1 MSIECADD
9 RPGDTRRRGD
19 RGVRGGAVGVLGNG
33 PITIRLFL
41 KYYLSQV
48 SSSWWGG
55 VEHPPAPLEKYPYR
69 TYCKRYDNQS
79 VFLAGF
85 FTPPAR
91 LAAHSQR
98 AAVKGHLRTLSR
110 ANKRVCFAC
119 ASAMCLARRARTW
132 SSSGAV
138 DGLSLSLA
146 SLLLYTVLYH
156 SGCRHAWKP
165 QPTSLGVLAY
175 AVKSR
180 CMNQRLR
187 LRRASG
193 KS

>member
-1 MSIECADD
+1 MWRLGRRIV
-9 RPGDTRRRGD
+9 GD
-19 RGVRGGAVGVLGNG
+19 
-33 PITIRLFL
+33 F
-41 KYYLSQV
+41 K
-48 SSSWWGG
+48 
-55 VEHPPAPLEKYPYR
+55 LER
-69 TYCKRYDNQS
+69 VCH
-79 VFLAGF
+79 V
-85 FTPPAR
+85 
-91 LAAHSQR
+91 
-98 AAVKGHLRTLSR
+98 SR
-110 ANKRVCFAC
+110 APRT
-119 ASAMCLARRARTW
+119 RTW

-138 DGLSLSLA
+138 DGLSLFL
-146 SLLLYTVLYH
+146 SLLHLSCLSH